1 MRAANT
7 PPYHQ
12 RCRLTKWALITSWMV
27 PLFLVQRTWGQIWI
41 LTTEQFLAIL
51 TELWPTEDIS
61 VSGSCVDGTVNCVY
75 TDGVTETRLF
85 FNTMLLQ
92 GQRSRSSMSLPHRD
106 FSRYSESF
114 DHIMYCRWWDI
125 QCFCIF
131 TLLWNCSTIC
141 RHIVL
146 QIGEPPLRNSVCLR
160 CFYWKQNVPPAVIL

>member
-12 RCRLTKWALITSWMV
+12 RCRLTKWVLITSWMV
-27 PLFLVQRTWGQIWI
+27 PLFSSEDMRSDLDPDYRTVSGHFNWA
-41 LTTEQFLAIL
+41 LA
-51 TELWPTEDIS
+51 TEDIS
-61 VSGSCVDGTVNCVY
+61 VSGSCVDGAVNCVY